1 MPLFE
6 PMKAAVVAMALFFTR
21 CKCRYGDCMRLQI
34 QSRQKRSEGTLASE
48 ASQEVSLRTDLTRI
62 EMEWLI
68 CVTSWCRIAHVWT
81 HSCRLAGRPA
91 GRICLCKRVEEPP
104 DTVCRCNCL
113 CTKPTFMTFMRPE
126 SCKTKAG
133 EFLNP
138 KPPPSGCHL
147 PDVTASAT
155 TRRKTWGP
163 GKVPFHRCSFNAQY
177 RQRMPETG
185 VLMGKNGKMLASKSA
200 IGNRQDIKSPLNPWP
215 LWTSLNVCTFFR
227 HVRRHHCRP
236 LPWPFFVNSVDP
248 SAEANQLSVGFSFHL
263 SLMFTSESELSR
275 RSLAAI
281 FESKGLGSPR
291 DRSFGDSLD
300 AGICWEKYIYRFLMI
315 FNYMIITIY
324 IYIYR

>member
-1 MPLFE
+1 MPLSE
-6 PMKAAVVAMALFFTR
+6 PMKAAVVAMALFFIR
-21 CKCRYGDCMRLQI
+21 CKCRYGDCKYNQGRSDRKARWLRRLRRRYLWGQTWL
-34 QSRQKRSEGTLASE
+34 GL
-48 ASQEVSLRTDLTRI
+48 

-138 KPPPSGCHL
+138 KPLPSGCHL

-163 GKVPFHRCSFNAQY
+163 GKSHFTAVASTRSTDSGCQ
-177 RQRMPETG
+177 RQAYSW
-185 VLMGKNGKMLASKSA
+185 GKMENADK
-200 IGNRQDIKSPLNPWP
+200 
-215 LWTSLNVCTFFR
+215 
-227 HVRRHHCRP
+227 
-236 LPWPFFVNSVDP
+236 
-248 SAEANQLSVGFSFHL
+248 
-263 SLMFTSESELSR
+263 
-275 RSLAAI
+275 
-281 FESKGLGSPR
+281 
-291 DRSFGDSLD
+291 
-300 AGICWEKYIYRFLMI
+300 
-315 FNYMIITIY
+315 
-324 IYIYR
+324 